1 MVAVIAANEL
11 DDSERYALKISNL
24 SFGST
29 IDKSGVSTKSAFT
42 RILINEAAERSEEHT
57 SELQSQR

>member
-1 MVAVIAANEL
+1 MRYKIVAVIAANEL

-42 RILINEAAERSEEHT
+42 RILINKAAET
-57 SELQSQR
+57 